1 MSPCVYHHRTNIP
14 HDSSS
19 LHHHS
24 NRLLHTP
31 PKKTV
36 SHNIAP
42 FVPSDNVS
50 PTIFLRH
57 RFNRPRQKNDRKKR
71 SLAAIPDNAIQKSF
85 RVDVSAA
92 KKIISSFCKRPS
104 PPPFLEATS
113 LTTHSSSTVSNN
125 LYRRRLQAV
134 FPAVK
139 KSSGAEGERYTRL
152 RGDWLSRMS
161 PVFQGA
167 CKEIEKRVI
176 KRAGKTRCWI
186 ITPRIRDAW
195 LLYVITGFSNV
206 LCWIAWCA
214 RVFVWNDFAIGRHWV
229 PSNGNTYAG
238 SFC

>member
-1 MSPCVYHHRTNIP
+1 MYTTIEQTF
-14 HDSSS
+14 
-19 LHHHS
+19 LT
-24 NRLLHTP
+24 TP
-31 PKKTV
+31 
-36 SHNIAP
+36 
-42 FVPSDNVS
+42 VPSTITQIGYYVHLPRKQLVTTS
-50 PTIFLRH
+50 PLSSPQITSLQPSFCDIDLIVRDRRTIARNATRDLLLRS
-57 RFNRPRQKNDRKKR
+57 RTMRRQK
-71 SLAAIPDNAIQKSF
+71 SS

-161 PVFQGA
+161 PVFQGT

-176 KRAGKTRCWI
+176 KRAGKTRYWI
-186 ITPRIRDAW
+186 SAEDSW
-195 LLYVITGFSNV
+195 CVITLCYNGLLQCFV
-206 LCWIAWCA
+206 LDRMA
-214 RVFVWNDFAIGRHWV
+214 RACVRVKWFRDW
-229 PSNGNTYAG
+229 
-238 SFC
+238 

>member
-24 NRLLHTP
+24 NRLLRTP

-71 SLAAIPDNAIQKSF
+71 KKRSLAAIPDNATQKSS

-104 PPPFLEATS
+104 PPPLFS
-113 LTTHSSSTVSNN
+113 RQPVS
-125 LYRRRLQAV
+125 RRTPPRQFRIICTGDACRPC
-134 FPAVK
+134 FPPW
-139 KSSGAEGERYTRL
+139 KSRAEPRASDTRDYEVTDCRGCHRCFKERAKRSKNV
-152 RGDWLSRMS
+152 WLSER
-161 PVFQGA
+161 
-167 CKEIEKRVI
+167 
-176 KRAGKTRCWI
+176 
-186 ITPRIRDAW
+186 
-195 LLYVITGFSNV
+195 
-206 LCWIAWCA
+206 
-214 RVFVWNDFAIGRHWV
+214 GRHAV
-229 PSNGNTYAG
+229 G
-238 SFC
+238 

>member
-24 NRLLHTP
+24 NRLLRTP

-71 SLAAIPDNAIQKSF
+71 KKRSLAAIPDNATQKSS

-161 PVFQGA
+161 PVFQGT

-186 ITPRIRDAW
+186 SAEDSW
-195 LLYVITGFSNV
+195 CVITLCYNGLLQCFV
-206 LCWIAWCA
+206 LDRMVRACV
-214 RVFVWNDFAIGRHWV
+214 RVKWFRDW
-229 PSNGNTYAG
+229 
-238 SFC
+238 